1 MQATRGRT
9 TDIEQQNLTVPA
21 KKRSGFLADVAEVGG
36 HSTTSLFLQHACS
49 SQLLLCNNQQHRFGL
64 SAIVAKLPCLLQLVS
79 KHGWTGLYRGLEP
92 ALLGTAVSQGVY
104 FYLYSSF
111 RQMAVNRLQTQQK
124 TKSVDI
130 GVGGSLLV
138 AALAG
143 CGNVLL
149 TTPIWTVATRM
160 QVCCLC
166 ACSVRHNQDYTCC
179 HNHCT
184 KFCLALA
191 HGNCLITPKISSSS
205 CHQLVCSL
213 YY

>member
-1 MQATRGRT
+1 M
-9 TDIEQQNLTVPA
+9 
-21 KKRSGFLADVAEVGG
+21 
-36 HSTTSLFLQHACS
+36 
-49 SQLLLCNNQQHRFGL
+49 
-64 SAIVAKLPCLLQLVS
+64 QLVS

-111 RQMAVNRLQTQQK
+111 RQVAVNRLQAQSK

-143 CGNVLL
+143 AGNVLL

-160 QVCCLC
+160 QVCCPL
-166 ACSVRHNQDYTCC
+166 
-179 HNHCT
+179 
-184 KFCLALA
+184 
-191 HGNCLITPKISSSS
+191 
-205 CHQLVCSL
+205 QLQQEVVGRMSL
-213 YY
+213 DFDCKHTETADMD